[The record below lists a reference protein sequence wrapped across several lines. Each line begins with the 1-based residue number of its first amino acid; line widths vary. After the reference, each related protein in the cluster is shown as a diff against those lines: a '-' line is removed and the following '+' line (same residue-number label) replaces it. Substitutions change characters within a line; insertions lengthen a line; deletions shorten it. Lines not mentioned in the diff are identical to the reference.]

1 MNNNLWNISL
11 PVKLFDNDIT
21 ANDLIDFMYYDEV
34 VQERLKNRTL
44 FVISSQN
51 NNYSMWH
58 MGDVTGI
65 VNVAYIEGNDLFANV
80 DIFLSTPNGR
90 ITKELYDILHIE
102 NNPMFYL
109 TPHGMK
115 NNNKITNINAF
126 TLWHQPSHGSLGN
139 MNMLEQEGDDIK

>member
-34 VQERLKNRTL
+34 VQERLKNNNL
-44 FVISSQN
+44 FVINSQN

-58 MGDVTGI
+58 MDDVAGK
-65 VNVAYIEGNDLFANV
+65 VNALYMEGSDLFVNV

-90 ITKELYDILHIE
+90 ITKDLYDMMHTDNNHI
-102 NNPMFYL
+102 FYI

-115 NNNKITNINAF
+115 NGNKITNINAF
-126 TLWHQPSHGSLGN
+126 TLWHQPSQGSLGN
-139 MNMLEQEGDDIK
+139 MNMLEYEGDDIK